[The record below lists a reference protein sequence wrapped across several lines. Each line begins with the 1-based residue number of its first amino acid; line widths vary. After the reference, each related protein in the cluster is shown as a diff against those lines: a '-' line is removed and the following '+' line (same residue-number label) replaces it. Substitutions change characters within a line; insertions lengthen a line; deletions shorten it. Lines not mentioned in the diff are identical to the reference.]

1 MTSRKERVADAR
13 RRTLNQFGEPFKKK
27 KRVINGLEQLLSALA
42 RLLVPAGITPKYFEQ
57 LATRA
62 FVHAAGDIARCRNGR
77 INRSRVA
84 ALTSLRR
91 GEIRRILSERSVSR
105 LTELNQPEKVISGW
119 LSDKRFTDSSGRPR
133 RLRIR
138 GSRNSFMALTR
149 EFAGDIPYR
158 AVLEELRRSK
168 VVRERGNLLE
178 LIPSSHAQKQ
188 PALIALEAILPVLID
203 GLVVAQNETPPNCA
217 PKGIQRA
224 SLKASDVLELQL
236 LRERAIDSAAA
247 FVDGLKRSSG
257 AITHRT
263 RSVRAMKQELTVTVI
278 IGEHLKRREGDRE

>member
-1 MTSRKERVADAR
+1 MRSRKEPVADAR
-13 RRTLNQFGEPFKKK
+13 RRTPNQFGWPSKRK
-27 KRVINGLEQLLSALA
+27 KRVINDLEQLLSALA
-42 RLLVPAGITPKYFEQ
+42 RLLVPAGITPKHFEQ

-91 GEIRRILSERSVSR
+91 GEIRRILTEHSIPR

-119 LSDKRFTDSSGRPR
+119 LSDKRFIDSSGRPR
-133 RLRIR
+133 PLRIR
-138 GSRNSFMALTR
+138 GSKNSFMALTR

-168 VVRERGNLLE
+168 AVRERGSLVE
-178 LIPSSHAQKQ
+178 LIPSNHGHNQ
-188 PALIALEAILPVLID
+188 PALSALESILPVLID
-203 GLVVAQNETPPNCA
+203 GLGVAQNSASPDLT
-217 PKGIQRA
+217 PKGLQRI
-224 SLKASDVLELQL
+224 SLRARDALELQI
-236 LRERAIDSAAA
+236 LRERASDSAAA

-257 AITHRT
+257 AITHRS
-263 RSVRAMKQELTVTVI
+263 RSVRPMKKELTITVI
-278 IGEHLKRREGDRE
+278 IGEHIRARKGARE